1 MFQARARDD
10 RDFQTLQADSWE
22 RGWRSLLL
30 RRFVQHPVV
39 DERVIPP
46 VAEQLICL
54 PLRGTKRVEV
64 ADGALGEMARW
75 RVADVRPGAISMTA
89 PGRSTRIRWR
99 STSPAPLEIL
109 SVHLPAGTTARVADE
124 LWDGAP
130 VGFPDALA
138 RPDPVLRHTL
148 LGLLGALQHGAPDL
162 YAESAAEFLTVHA
175 LVGHGSAATPA
186 ARRREG
192 SRVRR
197 ARAYLD
203 ERLHLPVSLADVAR
217 EVGFSRYHLLRVFR
231 EETGETPH
239 RYLTRRRMEHACAE
253 LRRGAS
259 VTVIALASGY
269 RSTSQFSRAF
279 HREVGVSPSTYR
291 SAHR

>member
-30 RRFVQHPVV
+30 RRFVQNPVV

-64 ADGALGEMARW
+64 GDGGSW
-75 RVADVRPGAISMTA
+75 RTADVRPGAISMTA
-89 PGRSTRIRWR
+89 PARPTRIRWR
-99 STSPAPLEIL
+99 STSPVPLEIL

-124 LWDGAP
+124 LWAGAP
-130 VGFPDALA
+130 VSFPDALA

-148 LGLLGALQHGAPDL
+148 LGLLGALRHGAPDL

-175 LVGHGSAATPA
+175 LVEHGSVPAPA

-217 EVGFSRYHLLRVFR
+217 EVGVSRYHFLRVFR

-239 RYLTRRRMEHACAE
+239 RYLTRRRIEHACTE
-253 LRRGAS
+253 LRRGAAS
-259 VTVIALASGY
+259 VTEIALASGY

-279 HREVGVSPSTYR
+279 LREVGVSPSAYR